1 MGAFARTYNPIG
13 VVGYS
18 SDMEKE
24 NVITR
29 IASGV
34 VAGTA
39 TAIGFA
45 QPVTRGTAAKS
56 AIMWTGA
63 NGPCLGLTLASGHID
78 EAAGYQNGDNV
89 PVINEGQIW
98 AHASGTCT
106 EGSTPLFVPATGGF
120 TNYVEPADPE
130 DADPLAL
137 TGAVFNSSAT
147 AGGVVTIQLQTR
159 IA

>member
-1 MGAFARTYNPIG
+1 MGAFARTYNPVG

-29 IASGV
+29 IAEGV
-34 VAGTA
+34 TA
-39 TAIGFA
+39 TAGTKIGFA
-45 QPVTRGTAAKS
+45 QPVTRGTAEKS

-78 EAAGYQNGDNV
+78 EADGYQNGDNV
-89 PVINEGQIW
+89 PVLNEGQMW
-98 AHASGTCT
+98 AHASGVCT
-106 EGSTPLFVPATGGF
+106 EGKTPLFVPATGGF
-120 TNYVEPADPE
+120 TNATTGEEA
-130 DADPLAL
+130 LAI
-137 TGAVFNSSAT
+137 TGAVFNSSA
-147 AGGVVTIQLQTR
+147 ASGGVVTIQLQTR

>member
-1 MGAFARTYNPIG
+1 MGAFARTYNPLG

-34 VAGTA
+34 TA
-39 TAIGFA
+39 TAATKIGFA
-45 QPVTRGTAAKS
+45 QPVTRGAAEKT

-63 NGPCLGLTLASGHID
+63 NGPCLGLTLANGAID
-78 EAAGYQNGDNV
+78 EADGYQNGDNV
-89 PVINEGQIW
+89 PVLNEGQIW

-106 EGSTPLFVPATGGF
+106 EGATPLFVPATGGF
-120 TNYVEPADPE
+120 SNATTGEE
-130 DADPLAL
+130 PLAL
-137 TGAVFNSSAT
+137 KGAVFNSSAT
-147 AGGVVTIQLQTR
+147 AGGVVTIQVQTR

>member
-1 MGAFARTYNPIG
+1 MGAFARTYNPLG

-34 VAGTA
+34 VAGTPA

-45 QPVTRGTAAKS
+45 QPVTRGTAEKT
-56 AIMWTGA
+56 AIVWDGT
-63 NGPCLGLTLASGHID
+63 NGPVLGLTLANGAVD
-78 EAAGYQNGDNV
+78 EAVGYANGDNV

-98 AHASGTCT
+98 AHASGVCT
-106 EGSTPLFVPATGGF
+106 EGATPLFVPATGGF
-120 TNYVEPADPE
+120 TDSADGTE
-130 DADPLAL
+130 PLAI

>member
-29 IASGV
+29 LAEV
-34 VAGTA
+34 DVADAA

-45 QPVTRGTAAKS
+45 QPVMRGTAEKS
-56 AIMWTGA
+56 AVIWDGTL
-63 NGPCLGLTLASGHID
+63 PCLGLTLASGHID
-78 EAAGYQNGDNV
+78 EAVGYANGDNV
-89 PVINEGQIW
+89 PVINEGQLW
-98 AHASGTCT
+98 AHASGVCT
-106 EGSTPLFVPATGGF
+106 EGATPLFVPATGGF
-120 TNYVEPADPE
+120 T
-130 DADPLAL
+130 DAATGEEPLAI
-137 TGAVFNSSAT
+137 TGAVFNSTAA
-147 AGGVVTIQLQTR
+147 AGGVVTFQIHTR